1 MIEKPYL
8 TAMAVR
14 LEDKKVKSVITKKNA
29 FEFAQMVL
37 GNAICAF
44 SVTCFALPY
53 NMVVSGVSGIGRIIN
68 ILTGFSVS
76 SAVAVLNIVLF
87 IIGAA
92 VLGKR
97 FAATIALGTF
107 AFPFFMGI
115 FEQMTALHHLV
126 NEPMLAAICAGVLD
140 GVGLGLVMRLGG
152 STGGIDVPAMIMNRK
167 LGWKLA
173 TVMSGMDIAIF
184 LLQIPVTAAEG
195 IILGILYALV
205 YGVVMDRMIVLE
217 QGGYQIMIWTE
228 KIHEVNE
235 ELLMIGF
242 GTSIL
247 RGVGGYLREDRD
259 IILCAASN
267 RNFNK
272 VKRAVLAIDP
282 GAFMTITSM
291 NEINGNGFTFNV
303 ADEYISDFKERHDGR
318 VNTK

>member
-1 MIEKPYL
+1 MLKNVL
-8 TAMAVR
+8 
-14 LEDKKVKSVITKKNA
+14 TKKNA

-318 VNTK
+318 INTR

>member
-1 MIEKPYL
+1 
-8 TAMAVR
+8 
-14 LEDKKVKSVITKKNA
+14 
-29 FEFAQMVL
+29 MVL

-53 NMVVSGVSGIGRIIN
+53 NMVVSGISGIGRIVN
-68 ILTGFSVS
+68 IFTGFSVS
-76 SAVAVLNIVLF
+76 AVVAVFNIALF
-87 IIGAA
+87 ILGAI
-92 VLGKR
+92 VLGKK

-115 FEQMTALHHLV
+115 FEQMTSLHHMV

-152 STGGIDVPAMIMNRK
+152 STGGIDVLAMIFNRK

-173 TVMSGMDIAIF
+173 TVMAGMDIAIF
-184 LLQIPVTAAEG
+184 LMQIPVTATEG

-235 ELLMIGF
+235 ELLKIGF

-272 VKRAVLAIDP
+272 VKRAVMAIDS
-282 GAFMTITSM
+282 GAFMTITSVS
-291 NEINGNGFTFNV
+291 EVNGNGFTYNV
-303 ADEYISDFKERHDGR
+303 ADEYTPKFEDRHDGR
-318 VNTK
+318 RHS

>member
-1 MIEKPYL
+1 
-8 TAMAVR
+8 
-14 LEDKKVKSVITKKNA
+14 
-29 FEFAQMVL
+29 
-37 GNAICAF
+37 
-44 SVTCFALPY
+44 
-53 NMVVSGVSGIGRIIN
+53 
-68 ILTGFSVS
+68 
-76 SAVAVLNIVLF
+76 
-87 IIGAA
+87 
-92 VLGKR
+92 
-97 FAATIALGTF
+97 
-107 AFPFFMGI
+107 MGI

-318 VNTK
+318 GNTK

>member
-1 MIEKPYL
+1 
-8 TAMAVR
+8 
-14 LEDKKVKSVITKKNA
+14 
-29 FEFAQMVL
+29 MVL

-68 ILTGFSVS
+68 ILTGLSVS
-76 SAVAVLNIVLF
+76 SAVAVLNIALF

-92 VLGKR
+92 VLGRR

-272 VKRAVLAIDP
+272 VKRAVLSIDP

-318 VNTK
+318 GNTK

>member
-1 MIEKPYL
+1 
-8 TAMAVR
+8 
-14 LEDKKVKSVITKKNA
+14 VKSVITKKNA

-68 ILTGFSVS
+68 ILTGLSVS
-76 SAVAVLNIVLF
+76 SAVAVLNIALF

-92 VLGKR
+92 VLGRR

-173 TVMSGMDIAIF
+173 TAMSGMDIAIF

-272 VKRAVLAIDP
+272 VKRAVLSIDP

-318 VNTK
+318 GNTK

>member
-1 MIEKPYL
+1 MRDL
-8 TAMAVR
+8 F
-14 LEDKKVKSVITKKNA
+14 TKKNV
-29 FEFAQMVL
+29 FEFAQMVA

-53 NMVVSGVSGIGRIIN
+53 NMVVSGMSGIGRMVN
-68 ILTGFSVS
+68 IFTGASVS
-76 SAVAVLNIVLF
+76 LVVAALNIALF
-87 IIGAA
+87 ITGALI
-92 VLGKR
+92 LGKR

-115 FEQMTALHHLV
+115 FEQMTSLHHLV

-140 GVGLGLVMRLGG
+140 GVGLGLVLRLGG

-167 LGWKLA
+167 LGWKIP
-173 TVMSGMDIAIF
+173 TVMAAIDRTIF
-184 LLQIPVTAAEG
+184 IIQIPVTETEG

-205 YGVVMDRMIVLE
+205 YSLVMDKMIVLE

-235 ELLMIGF
+235 ELLKAGF
-242 GTSIL
+242 GTSII

-259 IILCAASN
+259 IILCAAGS

-272 VKRAVLAIDP
+272 VKRTVLAIDSV
-282 GAFMTITSM
+282 AFMTITSV
-291 NEINGNGFTFNV
+291 NEVNGNGFTYML
-303 ADEYISDFKERHDGR
+303 ADEDYVSALEDRHDGR
-318 VNTK
+318 KHD

>member
-1 MIEKPYL
+1 
-8 TAMAVR
+8 
-14 LEDKKVKSVITKKNA
+14 
-29 FEFAQMVL
+29 MVL

-68 ILTGFSVS
+68 ILTGLSVS

-272 VKRAVLAIDP
+272 VKRAVLSIDP

-318 VNTK
+318 GNIK

>member
-1 MIEKPYL
+1 
-8 TAMAVR
+8 
-14 LEDKKVKSVITKKNA
+14 
-29 FEFAQMVL
+29 MVV

-53 NMVVSGVSGIGRIIN
+53 NMVVSGMSGIGRIVN
-68 ILTGFSVS
+68 ILTGYSVS
-76 SAVAVLNIVLF
+76 AVVAVLNIALF
-87 IIGAA
+87 IIGAL

-115 FEQMTALHHLV
+115 FEQMTSLHHLV

-140 GVGLGLVMRLGG
+140 GIGLGLVLRLGG

-173 TVMSGMDIAIF
+173 TVMAGMDIAIF
-184 LLQIPVTAAEG
+184 LMQIPVTETEG

-235 ELLMIGF
+235 ELLKIGF

-247 RGVGGYLREDRD
+247 RGLGGYLREDRD

-272 VKRAVLAIDP
+272 VKRAVMAIDKT
-282 GAFMTITSM
+282 AFMTITSVS
-291 NEINGNGFTFNV
+291 EVNGNGFTYML
-303 ADEYISDFKERHDGR
+303 ADEYRPDFEDRKDGR
-318 VNTK
+318 DLS

>member
-1 MIEKPYL
+1 MN
-8 TAMAVR
+8 R
-14 LEDKKVKSVITKKNA
+14 KKVYTDIV
-29 FEFAQMVL
+29 QMVA
-37 GNAICAF
+37 GNIICAF
-44 SVTCFALPY
+44 ALGCFALPF
-53 NMVVSGVSGIGRIIN
+53 NMVVSGMSGIGRIVN
-68 ILTGFSVS
+68 IFTGFSVS
-76 SAVAVLNIVLF
+76 AVVAVFNIALF
-87 IIGAA
+87 ILGAV
-92 VLGKR
+92 VLGKK

-115 FEQMTALHHLV
+115 FEQMTSLHHMV

-152 STGGIDVPAMIMNRK
+152 STGGIDVLAMIFNRK

-173 TVMSGMDIAIF
+173 TVMAGMDIAIF
-184 LLQIPVTAAEG
+184 LMQIPVTATEG

-235 ELLMIGF
+235 ELLKIGF

-272 VKRAVLAIDP
+272 VKRAVMAIDS
-282 GAFMTITSM
+282 GAFMTITSVS
-291 NEINGNGFTFNV
+291 EVNGNGFTYNV
-303 ADEYISDFKERHDGR
+303 ADEYTPKFEDRHDGR
-318 VNTK
+318 RHS

>member
-1 MIEKPYL
+1 
-8 TAMAVR
+8 
-14 LEDKKVKSVITKKNA
+14 
-29 FEFAQMVL
+29 MVL

-53 NMVVSGVSGIGRIIN
+53 NMVVSGVSGLGRIVN
-68 ILTGFSVS
+68 VLTGFSVS
-76 SAVAVLNIVLF
+76 AAVAIINIALF

-107 AFPFFMGI
+107 AFPFFMSI
-115 FEQMTALHHLV
+115 FEQMTSLHHLV

-173 TVMSGMDIAIF
+173 TIMSGMDIAIF
-184 LLQIPVTAAEG
+184 LLQIPVTATEG

-235 ELLMIGF
+235 ELLKIGF

-259 IILCAASN
+259 IILCAASS

-272 VKRAVLAIDP
+272 VKRAVLSIDP
-282 GAFMTITSM
+282 EAFMTITSM

-303 ADEYISDFKERHDGR
+303 ADEYISEFRERHDGR
-318 VNTK
+318 GNNR

>member
-1 MIEKPYL
+1 
-8 TAMAVR
+8 
-14 LEDKKVKSVITKKNA
+14 
-29 FEFAQMVL
+29 MVL

-53 NMVVSGVSGIGRIIN
+53 NMVVSGVSGLGRIAN

-76 SAVAVLNIVLF
+76 TAVAVLNIALF

-107 AFPFFMGI
+107 AFPFFMSI
-115 FEQMTALHHLV
+115 FEQMTSLHHLV

-152 STGGIDVPAMIMNRK
+152 STGGIDVPAMILNRK

-184 LLQIPVTAAEG
+184 LLQIPVTATEG

-235 ELLMIGF
+235 ELLQIGF

-272 VKRAVLAIDP
+272 VKRAVLSIDP
-282 GAFMTITSM
+282 EAFMTITSM

-318 VNTK
+318 GNIK

>member
-1 MIEKPYL
+1 M
-8 TAMAVR
+8 
-14 LEDKKVKSVITKKNA
+14 KSVITKKNA

-68 ILTGFSVS
+68 ILTGLSVS

-87 IIGAA
+87 ITGAA

-272 VKRAVLAIDP
+272 VKRAVLSIDP

-318 VNTK
+318 GNTK

>member
-1 MIEKPYL
+1 
-8 TAMAVR
+8 
-14 LEDKKVKSVITKKNA
+14 
-29 FEFAQMVL
+29 MVL

-68 ILTGFSVS
+68 ILTGLSVS
-76 SAVAVLNIVLF
+76 SAVAVLNIALF

-92 VLGKR
+92 VLGRR

-173 TVMSGMDIAIF
+173 TAMSGMDIAIF

-272 VKRAVLAIDP
+272 VKRAVLSIDP

-318 VNTK
+318 GNTK

>member
-1 MIEKPYL
+1 
-8 TAMAVR
+8 
-14 LEDKKVKSVITKKNA
+14 
-29 FEFAQMVL
+29 MVL

-53 NMVVSGVSGIGRIIN
+53 NMVVSGMSGIGRIVN
-68 ILTGFSVS
+68 IFTGFSVS
-76 SAVAVLNIVLF
+76 AVVAVFNIALF
-87 IIGAA
+87 ILGAV
-92 VLGKR
+92 VLGKK

-115 FEQMTALHHLV
+115 FEQMTSLHHMV

-152 STGGIDVPAMIMNRK
+152 STGGIDVLAMIFNRK

-173 TVMSGMDIAIF
+173 TVMAGMDIAIF
-184 LLQIPVTAAEG
+184 LMQIPVTATEG

-235 ELLMIGF
+235 ELLKIGF

-272 VKRAVLAIDP
+272 VKRAVMAIDG
-282 GAFMTITSM
+282 GAFMTITSVS
-291 NEINGNGFTFNV
+291 EVNGNGFTYNV
-303 ADEYISDFKERHDGR
+303 ADEYTPKFEDRHDGR
-318 VNTK
+318 RHS

>member
-1 MIEKPYL
+1 
-8 TAMAVR
+8 
-14 LEDKKVKSVITKKNA
+14 
-29 FEFAQMVL
+29 MVL

-53 NMVVSGVSGIGRIIN
+53 NMVVSGMSGIGRIIN

-76 SAVAVLNIVLF
+76 ASVAVLNIALF
-87 IIGAA
+87 IIGGL

-107 AFPFFMGI
+107 AFPFFMGM
-115 FEQMTALHHLV
+115 FEHMTSLHHLV

-140 GVGLGLVMRLGG
+140 GVGLGLVLRLGG

-173 TVMSGMDIAIF
+173 TVMAGMDIAIF
-184 LLQIPVTAAEG
+184 LIQIPVTETEG

-217 QGGYQIMIWTE
+217 QGGYQILIWTE
-228 KIHEVNE
+228 MIHEVNE
-235 ELLMIGF
+235 ELLKIGF
-242 GTSIL
+242 GTSII

-272 VKRAVLAIDP
+272 VKRAVLSIDP
-282 GAFMTITSM
+282 QAFMTITSVS
-291 NEINGNGFTFNV
+291 EVNGNGFTFQV
-303 ADEYISDFKERHDGR
+303 ADEYEALLEDRHDGR
-318 VNTK
+318 RSGR

>member
-1 MIEKPYL
+1 MKTVL
-8 TAMAVR
+8 N
-14 LEDKKVKSVITKKNA
+14 KKNA

-53 NMVVSGVSGIGRIIN
+53 NMVVSGMSGIGRIIN

-76 SAVAVLNIVLF
+76 ASVAILNIVLF

-115 FEQMTALHHLV
+115 FEHMTSLHHLV

-140 GVGLGLVMRLGG
+140 GIGLGLVLRLGG

-167 LGWKLA
+167 LGWKIA
-173 TVMSGMDIAIF
+173 TVMAGMDIAIF
-184 LLQIPVTAAEG
+184 LMQIPVTETEG

-217 QGGYQIMIWTE
+217 QGGYQILIWTE
-228 KIHEVNE
+228 MIHEVNE
-235 ELLMIGF
+235 ELLKIGF

-272 VKRAVLAIDP
+272 VKRAVLSIDP
-282 GAFMTITSM
+282 QAFMTITSVS
-291 NEINGNGFTFNV
+291 EVNGNGFTFRV
-303 ADEYISDFKERHDGR
+303 DDEYEPDLQDRHDGR
-318 VNTK
+318 GTVK

>member
-1 MIEKPYL
+1 
-8 TAMAVR
+8 
-14 LEDKKVKSVITKKNA
+14 
-29 FEFAQMVL
+29 MVL

-53 NMVVSGVSGIGRIIN
+53 NMVVSGVSGLGRIVN

-76 SAVAVLNIVLF
+76 AAVAVLNIALF

-107 AFPFFMGI
+107 AFPFFMSI
-115 FEQMTALHHLV
+115 FEQMTSLQHLV

-152 STGGIDVPAMIMNRK
+152 STGGIDVPAMILNRK

-173 TVMSGMDIAIF
+173 TVMSGIDIAIF
-184 LLQIPVTAAEG
+184 LLQIPVTATEG

-205 YGVVMDRMIVLE
+205 YGVVMDRMIILE

-235 ELLMIGF
+235 ELLKIGF

-272 VKRAVLAIDP
+272 VKRAVLSIDP
-282 GAFMTITSM
+282 EAFMTITSM

-303 ADEYISDFKERHDGR
+303 ADEYISDFSERHDGR
-318 VNTK
+318 GNNK

>member
-1 MIEKPYL
+1 
-8 TAMAVR
+8 
-14 LEDKKVKSVITKKNA
+14 
-29 FEFAQMVL
+29 MVL

-53 NMVVSGVSGIGRIIN
+53 NMVVSGMSGIGRIVN
-68 ILTGFSVS
+68 IFTGFSVS
-76 SAVAVLNIVLF
+76 AVVAVFNIALF
-87 IIGAA
+87 ILGAV
-92 VLGKR
+92 VLGKK

-115 FEQMTALHHLV
+115 FEQMTSLHHMV

-152 STGGIDVPAMIMNRK
+152 STGGIDVLAMIFNRK

-173 TVMSGMDIAIF
+173 TVMAGMDIAIF
-184 LLQIPVTAAEG
+184 LMQIPLTATEG

-235 ELLMIGF
+235 ELLKIGF

-272 VKRAVLAIDP
+272 VKRAVMAIDG
-282 GAFMTITSM
+282 GAFMTITSVS
-291 NEINGNGFTFNV
+291 EVNGNGFTYNV
-303 ADEYISDFKERHDGR
+303 ADEYTPKFEDRHDGR
-318 VNTK
+318 RHS

>member
-1 MIEKPYL
+1 M
-8 TAMAVR
+8 
-14 LEDKKVKSVITKKNA
+14 KSVITKKNA

-68 ILTGFSVS
+68 ILTGLSVS

>member
-1 MIEKPYL
+1 LKNVL
-8 TAMAVR
+8 
-14 LEDKKVKSVITKKNA
+14 TKKNA

-53 NMVVSGVSGIGRIIN
+53 NMVVSGVSGLGRIVN

-76 SAVAVLNIVLF
+76 AAVAVLNIALF

-107 AFPFFMGI
+107 AFPFFMSI
-115 FEQMTALHHLV
+115 FEQMTSLQHLV

-152 STGGIDVPAMIMNRK
+152 STGGIDVPAMILNRK

-184 LLQIPVTAAEG
+184 LLQIPVTATEG

-235 ELLMIGF
+235 ELLKIGF

-272 VKRAVLAIDP
+272 VKRAVLSIDP
-282 GAFMTITSM
+282 EAFMTITSM

-303 ADEYISDFKERHDGR
+303 ADEYISDFRERHDGR
-318 VNTK
+318 GNSR

>member
-1 MIEKPYL
+1 M
-8 TAMAVR
+8 
-14 LEDKKVKSVITKKNA
+14 KSVITKKNA

-68 ILTGFSVS
+68 ILTGLSVS
-76 SAVAVLNIVLF
+76 SAVAVLNIALF

-92 VLGKR
+92 VLGRR

>member
-1 MIEKPYL
+1 
-8 TAMAVR
+8 
-14 LEDKKVKSVITKKNA
+14 
-29 FEFAQMVL
+29 MVL

-107 AFPFFMGI
+107 AFPFFMGV

-318 VNTK
+318 VNTR

>member
-1 MIEKPYL
+1 MKNI
-8 TAMAVR
+8 
-14 LEDKKVKSVITKKNA
+14 ITKKNA

-53 NMVVSGVSGIGRIIN
+53 NMVVSGVSGLGRIVN
-68 ILTGFSVS
+68 ILSGFSVS
-76 SAVAVLNIVLF
+76 AAVAVLNTALF

-107 AFPFFMGI
+107 AFPFFMSV
-115 FEQMTALHHLV
+115 FEQMTSLHHLV

-152 STGGIDVPAMIMNRK
+152 SAGGIDVPAMILNRK

-184 LLQIPVTAAEG
+184 LLQIPVTATEG

-228 KIHEVNE
+228 QIHEVNE
-235 ELLMIGF
+235 KLLQIGF

-272 VKRAVLAIDP
+272 VKRAVLSIDP
-282 GAFMTITSM
+282 EAFMTITSM

-303 ADEYISDFKERHDGR
+303 ADEYISDFSERHDGR
-318 VNTK
+318 GNAG

>member
-1 MIEKPYL
+1 
-8 TAMAVR
+8 
-14 LEDKKVKSVITKKNA
+14 
-29 FEFAQMVL
+29 
-37 GNAICAF
+37 
-44 SVTCFALPY
+44 
-53 NMVVSGVSGIGRIIN
+53 MVVSGVSGLGRIVN

-76 SAVAVLNIVLF
+76 AAVAVLNIALF

-107 AFPFFMGI
+107 AFPFFMSI
-115 FEQMTALHHLV
+115 FEQMTSLQHLV

-152 STGGIDVPAMIMNRK
+152 STGGIDVPAMILNRK

-173 TVMSGMDIAIF
+173 TVMSGIDIAIF
-184 LLQIPVTAAEG
+184 LLQIPVTATEG

-205 YGVVMDRMIVLE
+205 YGVVMDRMIILE

-235 ELLMIGF
+235 ELLKIGF

-272 VKRAVLAIDP
+272 VKRAVLSIDP
-282 GAFMTITSM
+282 EAFMTITSM

-303 ADEYISDFKERHDGR
+303 ADEYISDFSERHDGR
-318 VNTK
+318 GNNK

>member
-1 MIEKPYL
+1 
-8 TAMAVR
+8 
-14 LEDKKVKSVITKKNA
+14 
-29 FEFAQMVL
+29 MVL

-53 NMVVSGVSGIGRIIN
+53 NMVVSGMSGIGRIVN
-68 ILTGFSVS
+68 IFTGFSVS
-76 SAVAVLNIVLF
+76 AVVAVFNIALF
-87 IIGAA
+87 ILGAI
-92 VLGKR
+92 VLGKK

-115 FEQMTALHHLV
+115 FEQMTSLHHMV

-152 STGGIDVPAMIMNRK
+152 STGGIDVLAMVFNRK

-173 TVMSGMDIAIF
+173 TVMAGMDIAIF
-184 LLQIPVTAAEG
+184 LMQIPVTATEG

-235 ELLMIGF
+235 ELLKIGF

-272 VKRAVLAIDP
+272 VKRAVMAIDS
-282 GAFMTITSM
+282 GAFMTITSVS
-291 NEINGNGFTFNV
+291 EVNGNGFTYNV
-303 ADEYISDFKERHDGR
+303 ADEYTPKFEDRHDGR
-318 VNTK
+318 RHS

>member
-1 MIEKPYL
+1 M
-8 TAMAVR
+8 
-14 LEDKKVKSVITKKNA
+14 KSVITKKNA

-68 ILTGFSVS
+68 ILTGLSVS
-76 SAVAVLNIVLF
+76 SAVAVLNIALF

-272 VKRAVLAIDP
+272 VKRAVLSIDP

-318 VNTK
+318 GNIK

>member
-1 MIEKPYL
+1 MK
-8 TAMAVR
+8 TVF
-14 LEDKKVKSVITKKNA
+14 TKKNI

-53 NMVVSGVSGIGRIIN
+53 NMVVSGVSGIGRIVN
-68 ILTGFSVS
+68 ILTGSSVS
-76 SAVAVLNIVLF
+76 FAVAVINIALF

-97 FAATIALGTF
+97 FAATIALGSF
-107 AFPFFMGI
+107 AFPLFMGI
-115 FEQMTALHHLV
+115 FEQMTSLHHLV

-184 LLQIPVTAAEG
+184 LLQIPFTATEG
-195 IILGILYALV
+195 IILGILYALI

-235 ELLMIGF
+235 ELLQIGF

-272 VKRAVLAIDP
+272 VKRAVLSIDP
-282 GAFMTITSM
+282 EAFMTITSM
-291 NEINGNGFTFNV
+291 NEINGNGFTFD
-303 ADEYISDFKERHDGR
+303 ADDEYISDFKERHNGR
-318 VNTK
+318 RKQNLR

>member
-1 MIEKPYL
+1 MKNIL
-8 TAMAVR
+8 TR
-14 LEDKKVKSVITKKNA
+14 KNA

-68 ILTGFSVS
+68 ILTGLSVS
-76 SAVAVLNIVLF
+76 SAVEVLNIALF

-92 VLGKR
+92 VLGRR

-173 TVMSGMDIAIF
+173 TVMSGIDIAIF
-184 LLQIPVTAAEG
+184 LLQIPVTETEG

-217 QGGYQIMIWTE
+217 QGGYQIMIWTD
-228 KIHEVNE
+228 KIPEVNE
-235 ELLMIGF
+235 ELLEIGF
-242 GTSIL
+242 GTTLIKA
-247 RGVGGYLREDRD
+247 RGGYLREDREV
-259 IILCAASN
+259 ILCAASN

-272 VKRAVLAIDP
+272 VKRAVMAIDS
-282 GAFMTITSM
+282 GAFMTITSVS
-291 NEINGNGFTFNV
+291 EVNGNGFTYML
-303 ADEYISDFKERHDGR
+303 ADEEYVPELKDRHDGR
-318 VNTK
+318 ELT

>member
-1 MIEKPYL
+1 MKNI
-8 TAMAVR
+8 
-14 LEDKKVKSVITKKNA
+14 ITKKNA

-53 NMVVSGVSGIGRIIN
+53 NMVVSGVSGLGRIVN
-68 ILTGFSVS
+68 ILSGFSVS
-76 SAVAVLNIVLF
+76 AAVAVLNTALF

-107 AFPFFMGI
+107 AFPFFMSV
-115 FEQMTALHHLV
+115 FEQMTSLHHLV

-152 STGGIDVPAMIMNRK
+152 STGGIDVPAMILNRK

-184 LLQIPVTAAEG
+184 LLQIPVTATEG

-228 KIHEVNE
+228 EIHEVNE
-235 ELLMIGF
+235 KLLQIGF

-272 VKRAVLAIDP
+272 VKRAVLSIDP
-282 GAFMTITSM
+282 EAFMTITSM

-303 ADEYISDFKERHDGR
+303 ADEYISDFSERHDGR
-318 VNTK
+318 GNAG